1 MFVNTEVSCF
11 TFPLVFLS
19 LSLPRLQQ
27 APDPPITVSSSP
39 ASSAYGD
46 ACDHPNNTE
55 GEDDEEEEEEE
66 EDMMEDTVM
75 DTLSLD
81 GDFSHD
87 DSARKAMKEPLSE

>member
-1 MFVNTEVSCF
+1 MKGRVSH
-11 TFPLVFLS
+11 FLCVS
-19 LSLPRLQQ
+19 SPSPSLPQQ

-55 GEDDEEEEEEE
+55 GEEDEEEEE
-66 EDMMEDTVM
+66 DMEDTVM
-75 DTLSLD
+75 DTLSFD

-87 DSARKAMKEPLSE
+87 DSARKAMKEPLSK

>member
-1 MFVNTEVSCF
+1 MFHVSSG
-11 TFPLVFLS
+11 FPLP